1 MSAIDA
7 YDTIVCL
14 SIVGLIAVLVGMGY
28 EKWRSRHAKLLVRIE
43 AVRHFDAGVVTRDEV
58 VARIAKSL
66 GISPAAFNASAE
78 AESAAVRAE
87 RAWQQKVMDDRA
99 EWVLEQV
106 RQRIELLEGYEIALG
121 PSEPIMVGWSM
132 DPWSIAD
139 TDAVK
144 RIREMWSPPAI
155 DLTALYAPGTI
166 QNPSDPSP
174 QSITTTKEN
183 Q

>member
-1 MSAIDA
+1 MSATDA

-14 SIVGLIAVLVGMGY
+14 SIVGLIAVLAGMGY
-28 EKWRSRHAKLLVRIE
+28 ERWQKRHAKLLVRIE
-43 AVRHFDAGVVTRDEV
+43 TVPCFDAAIARDEV
-58 VARIAKSL
+58 VARFAKGL
-66 GISPAAFNASAE
+66 GN
-78 AESAAVRAE
+78 
-87 RAWQQKVMDDRA
+87 DRA
-99 EWVLEQV
+99 EWALERV